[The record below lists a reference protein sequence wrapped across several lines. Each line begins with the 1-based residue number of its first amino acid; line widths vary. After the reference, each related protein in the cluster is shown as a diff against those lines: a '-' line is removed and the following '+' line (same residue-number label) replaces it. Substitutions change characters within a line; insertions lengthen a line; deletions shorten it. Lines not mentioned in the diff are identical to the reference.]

1 MTDSMRAAIDE
12 TDRRRAKQVAFNLA
26 HGIEPK
32 GISKRIKDLIDG
44 VYDPDAVREHRKQ
57 EEAEAKYDSL
67 SEKQLDQRIRK
78 MEKEMLEA
86 AKNLE
91 FERAASLR
99 DELKTLRDRL
109 MAVGGEG

>member
-1 MTDSMRAAIDE
+1 
-12 TDRRRAKQVAFNLA
+12 
-26 HGIEPK
+26 
-32 GISKRIKDLIDG
+32 
-44 VYDPDAVREHRKQ
+44 VYDADGAKEARKAERE
-57 EEAEAKYDSL
+57 EAKYDDL

-78 MEKEMLEA
+78 IEKEMLEA
-86 AKNLE
+86 ARSLE

>member
-1 MTDSMRAAIDE
+1 MKAALGE

-32 GISKRIKDLIDG
+32 SVSKRIKDLIDG
-44 VYDPDAVREHRKQ
+44 VYDADGAKEARKAERE
-57 EEAEAKYDSL
+57 EAKYDDL

-78 MEKEMLEA
+78 IEKEMLEA
-86 AKNLE
+86 ARNLE

>member
-1 MTDSMRAAIDE
+1 MPPSGWTN
-12 TDRRRAKQVAFNLA
+12 RRRAKQVAFNLA

-32 GISKRIKDLIDG
+32 SVSKRIKDMIDG
-44 VYDPDAVREHRKQ
+44 VYDPDAARETRKAA
-57 EEAEAKYDSL
+57 EEEAKYDAL

-78 MEKEMLEA
+78 LDKEMLEA
-86 AKNLE
+86 ARNLE

>member
-1 MTDSMRAAIDE
+1 M
-12 TDRRRAKQVAFNLA
+12 
-26 HGIEPK
+26 
-32 GISKRIKDLIDG
+32 IDG
-44 VYDPDAVREHRKQ
+44 VYDPTTRKDSRKAA
-57 EEAEAKYDSL
+57 EEEAKYDAL

-109 MAVGGEG
+109 MMVGGEG